1 MQHRPTPLESRRALL
16 RFLAASPL
24 AAGLGLT
31 LDLDNAL
38 AQSDALLD
46 AATLPDDPAPR
57 GNPALPRDPALLSAP
72 ADAVDVFDL
81 EAHVKKTLPVGH
93 YTYMAYGSDDSAMLE
108 INRQGLEHI
117 KLKPRRLVDTSSL
130 DTSIELF
137 GHRYS
142 MPIFLAPC
150 GAQAAFHPE
159 GEVAVARAAKSK
171 NALQVLSTVANFSI
185 EEVARARG
193 APLWFQLYPSSSWG
207 VTEPMIKRAERAG
220 CTALALTVD
229 IPARNMEESE
239 RMHRNTNP
247 ACLPCHEP
255 NPDLAFNAMAMFDGL
270 DMRGVRFGVAGL
282 TWDYLDRL
290 REATSMKLLVK
301 GIVTAEDA
309 ARCLDRG
316 VDAIWVSNHGG
327 RADVT
332 GMASVESLVDVLSV
346 ARGRVPVIVDSGF
359 RRGRDVF
366 KALALG
372 ADAVCIG
379 RPYLWGLGAFGTAGV
394 ERVLEILER
403 ELRIVMTQMGTV
415 DLAGITR
422 DYLKV

>member
-1 MQHRPTPLESRRALL
+1 
-16 RFLAASPL
+16 
-24 AAGLGLT
+24 
-31 LDLDNAL
+31 
-38 AQSDALLD
+38 
-46 AATLPDDPAPR
+46 
-57 GNPALPRDPALLSAP
+57 
-72 ADAVDVFDL
+72 
-81 EAHVKKTLPVGH
+81 
-93 YTYMAYGSDDSAMLE
+93 
-108 INRQGLEHI
+108 
-117 KLKPRRLVDTSSL
+117 
-130 DTSIELF
+130 
-137 GHRYS
+137 
-142 MPIFLAPC
+142 
-150 GAQAAFHPE
+150 
-159 GEVAVARAAKSK
+159 
-171 NALQVLSTVANFSI
+171 VLSTVANFSI
-185 EEVARARG
+185 EEVAAARG
-193 APLWFQLYPSSSWG
+193 APLWFQLYPSSSWE
-207 VTEPMIKRAERAG
+207 VTGPMVKRAERAG

-229 IPARNMEESE
+229 IPARNMEQSE

-255 NPDLAFNAMAMFDGL
+255 SPDVAFGAMAMFDGL

-282 TWDYLDRL
+282 SWDYLDRL
-290 REATSMKLLVK
+290 RDATSMKLLVK

-309 ARCLDRG
+309 ARCLEHG
-316 VDAIWVSNHGG
+316 VDGIWVSNHGG

-415 DLAGITR
+415 DLASITR
-422 DYLKV
+422 NYLNV

>member
-1 MQHRPTPLESRRALL
+1 MPYGPTPLESRRALL

-24 AAGLGLT
+24 AAALGVAFGL
-31 LDLDNAL
+31 DDAL
-38 AQSDALLD
+38 AQSDKLL
-46 AATLPDDPAPR
+46 A
-57 GNPALPRDPALLSAP
+57 SP
-72 ADAVDVFDL
+72 ADAVDVFDF
-81 EAHVKKTLPVGH
+81 EAHVKKSLPIGH
-93 YTYMAYGSDDSAMLE
+93 YTYMAYGSDDSSMLE
-108 INRQGLEHI
+108 INREGLEHI
-117 KLKPRRLVDTSSL
+117 KLKPRRLVDTSAL

-142 MPIFLAPC
+142 TPIFLAPC

-171 NALQVLSTVANFSI
+171 NVLQVLSTVANFSI
-185 EEVARARG
+185 EEVTRARG
-193 APLWFQLYPSSSWG
+193 EPLWFQLYPSSSWD
-207 VTEPMIKRAERAG
+207 VTLPMVKRAERAG

-229 IPARNMEESE
+229 IPARNMEASE

-255 NPDLAFNAMAMFDGL
+255 NPDVAFGAMAMFDGI
-270 DMRGVRFGVAGL
+270 DMQGVRFGVAGL

-290 REATSMKLLVK
+290 RDATSMKLLVK

-309 ARCLDRG
+309 ARCLEHG
-316 VDAIWVSNHGG
+316 VDGIWVSNHGG

-346 ARGRVPVIVDSGF
+346 ARGRVPVLVDSGF

-403 ELRIVMTQMGTV
+403 ELHIVMTQMGTAN
-415 DLAGITR
+415 LESITR
-422 DYLKV
+422 DYLKM

>member
-1 MQHRPTPLESRRALL
+1 MPYGSTPLESRRALL

-24 AAGLGLT
+24 AAALGVVF
-31 LDLDNAL
+31 DLDDAL
-38 AQSDALLD
+38 AQSDKLLD
-46 AATLPDDPAPR
+46 SAAL
-57 GNPALPRDPALLSAP
+57 PALLASP
-72 ADAVDVFDL
+72 ADAVDVFDF
-81 EAHVKKTLPVGH
+81 EAHVKQSLPIGH
-93 YTYMAYGSDDSAMLE
+93 YTYMAFGSDDSSMLG
-108 INRQGLEHI
+108 INREGLERI
-117 KLKPRRLVDTSSL
+117 KLKPRRLVDTSEL
-130 DTSIELF
+130 DTSVELF
-137 GHRYS
+137 GQRYS

-185 EEVARARG
+185 EDVARARG
-193 APLWFQLYPSSSWG
+193 APLWFQLYPSSSWE
-207 VTEPMIKRAERAG
+207 VTSPMVERAERAG
-220 CTALALTVD
+220 CAAVALTVD

-239 RMHRNTNP
+239 RMRRNTNP

-255 NPDLAFNAMAMFDGL
+255 SPDVAFGAMAMFDGL
-270 DMRGVRFGVAGL
+270 DMQGVRFGVAGL

-290 REATSMKLLVK
+290 RDATSMKLLVK

-309 ARCLDRG
+309 ARCLEHG
-316 VDAIWVSNHGG
+316 VDGIWVSNHGG

-332 GMASVESLVDVLSV
+332 GMASIESLVDVLSV

-403 ELRIVMTQMGTV
+403 ELRIVMTQMGTG
-415 DLAGITR
+415 DLASITA
-422 DYLKV
+422 DYLKA